1 MYKNVGNILVVIPL
15 KEVHSKGIVT
25 EQQRSLYKDIY
36 KSINRESA
44 FEKLLCIRILVNFFG
59 VFV

>member
-15 KEVHSKGIVT
+15 KEVYSKRIAT

-36 KSINRESA
+36 KSINREST
-44 FEKLLCIRILVNFFG
+44 FEKLICIRMLVNFFG